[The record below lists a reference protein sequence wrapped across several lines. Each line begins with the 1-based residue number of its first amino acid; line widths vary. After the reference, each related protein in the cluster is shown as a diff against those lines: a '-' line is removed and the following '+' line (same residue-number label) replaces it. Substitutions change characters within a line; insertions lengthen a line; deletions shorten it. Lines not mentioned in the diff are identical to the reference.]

1 MENVW
6 TYAISTLIGSAATIL
21 TAWLTGFRKQKVEV
35 KGIEIQNTGEEVKNK
50 GLEIQ
55 NFKEYFETT
64 NLMMNDLKNQI
75 ANLIETR
82 AKERLEKDEH
92 IGKLET
98 KIDQLTKSN
107 RELVKKVSNL
117 EQSICNECPKR
128 QKS

>member
-6 TYAISTLIGSAATIL
+6 TYIVYPGVGALLTII

-64 NLMMNDLKNQI
+64 NLMMSDLKNQI

-92 IGKLET
+92 IGKLEA
-98 KIDQLTKSN
+98 KIDQLTRSN

-128 QKS
+128 QK